1 MRAVQRIC
9 CARSPTQVKKPRPL
23 PPPAQ
28 STVGVAGMRLA
39 LARSWRGRARLRDA
53 EGAMI
58 GRLHTAVIHMDID
71 TLATMT
77 DQLNEVLTA

>member
-1 MRAVQRIC
+1 
-9 CARSPTQVKKPRPL
+9 
-23 PPPAQ
+23 
-28 STVGVAGMRLA
+28 MRLA
-39 LARSWRGRARLRDA
+39 LARSWRGRTRLRDA

-71 TLATMT
+71 TLSTMT